1 MTDSASTE
9 AGRDQAQPS
18 RAEILAPGP
27 ILALGA
33 FAIGGVLHLLIP
45 HSVIPTPWNLI
56 SGVVLF
62 VVGLAILVWGIL
74 RMREIGKSPAHT
86 DEPRE
91 LITDGPFQYSRN
103 PLYLSL
109 IVSYL
114 GLTAILNS
122 LWPLLPLVVLVW
134 YFDRT
139 AKREEAYLEAKF
151 ADEFRQYSENVRRWL

>member
-1 MTDSASTE
+1 MIDSASTE
-9 AGRDQAQPS
+9 PDCDQVQVS

-27 ILALGA
+27 ILGLGA
-33 FAIGGVLHLLIP
+33 FAIGGGLHLLIP
-45 HSVIPTPWNLI
+45 LSVIPTPWNLI

-62 VVGLAILVWGIL
+62 IVGLAILLWGIFK
-74 RMREIGKSPAHT
+74 MREIGKSPDHK
-86 DEPRE
+86 DEPTE

-134 YFDRT
+134 YFNRM
-139 AKREEAYLEAKF
+139 AKREEEYLEAKF
-151 ADEFRQYSENVRRWL
+151 GDEFRQYSENVRRWL